1 MLLTWRRNQMVNRM
15 WKVDF
20 GLYFYFALCKT
31 LVFIGKVLLISY
43 ELRLF

>member
-20 GLYFYFALCKT
+20 GLYMYFALCKT